1 MNFLKYPG
9 GKEREL
15 KLIKPILPEFK
26 NYYEPFVGGGSVYLG
41 IEGAEHYYIND
52 RSDDLINLYK
62 CIKNQNPNFHLILN
76 NFQDDWQLIGQTVN
90 HLSEYTLTKFKQRRE
105 NHRFV
110 VMPVLTHNKNWCN
123 LKLATD
129 YSCDFVAQAKRSV
142 HSKLKR
148 MLALEQKKGLLSDH
162 DILQNIEGALKAA
175 FYTLLRGM
183 YNDPA
188 LRNEQLKAALY
199 LFLRETCYSSM
210 FRFNSKGEFNVPYGG
225 VSYNNKK
232 LNARLDFY
240 VSEFVQEK
248 IKNTTLSCADFEE
261 FLDKYKPEAL
271 DFIFL
276 DPPYDSDFSTYDQ
289 NAFGKEDQIRLATYL
304 LEKCPCKFLMIIKNT
319 DFISNLYPVGAKCAN
334 GMLLNVKPFSH
345 QYQVS
350 FKNRNNKNTE
360 HLLIG
365 NFDF

>member
-15 KLIKPILPEFK
+15 KFIKPILPEFK
-26 NYYEPFVGGGSVYLG
+26 NYYEPFVGGGSVYLS
-41 IEGAEHYYIND
+41 IDGAEHYYIND

-62 CIKNQNPNFHLILN
+62 CIKNQDTDFYLILN
-76 NFQDDWQLIGQTVN
+76 NFQDDWRLIGQTVDR
-90 HLSEYTLTKFKQRRE
+90 LSSRILTNFRQYRE
-105 NHRFV
+105 NCCFG
-110 VMPVLTHNKNWCN
+110 VMPFLTHNKSWGG
-123 LKLATD
+123 LKLTTD
-129 YSCDFVAQAKRSV
+129 YSCDFITQAKQSV
-142 HSKLKR
+142 DSKLKR
-148 MLALEQKKGLLSDH
+148 MLELEQKKGLLSDH

-175 FYTLLRGM
+175 FYTLLRDM
-183 YNDPA
+183 YNDPT
-188 LRNEQLKAALY
+188 LRYEQFKAALY

-232 LNARLDFY
+232 LDARLDFY
-240 VSEFVQEK
+240 DSEIVQEK
-248 IKNTTLSCADFEE
+248 MRNTTLFCADFEE
-261 FLDKYKPEAL
+261 FLDNCKPEAS

-289 NAFGKEDQIRLATYL
+289 NVFEKQDQIRLATYL
-304 LEKCPCKFLMIIKNT
+304 LEKCPCRFLMIIKNT
-319 DFISNLYPVGAKCAN
+319 DFISNLYSVGAKCTN
-334 GMLLNVKPFSH
+334 GMLLNVKPFFH

>member
-15 KLIKPILPEFK
+15 KFIKPILPEFR

-41 IEGAEHYYIND
+41 IGEAEHYYIND
-52 RSDDLINLYK
+52 LSNDLISLYK
-62 CIKNQNPNFHLILN
+62 CIQNQDSNFHLILN

-90 HLSEYTLTKFKQRRE
+90 HLSSYILTKFKQRRE

-110 VMPVLTHNKNWCN
+110 VMPVLTHNKNWCR
-123 LKLATD
+123 LKLITD
-129 YSCDFVAQAKRSV
+129 YNCNFVTQAKRSV
-142 HSKLKR
+142 SSKLKR
-148 MLALEQKKGLLSDH
+148 MLALEQKKGQLSDH

-183 YNDPA
+183 YNDPT
-188 LRNEQLKAALY
+188 LRDEQFRAALY

-210 FRFNSKGEFNVPYGG
+210 FRFNRKGEFNVPYGG

-240 VSEFVQEK
+240 VSELVQEK
-248 IKNTTLSCADFEE
+248 MKNTTLSCADFEK
-261 FLDKYKPEAL
+261 FLDKYKPEAS

-289 NAFGKEDQIRLATYL
+289 NIFDKQDQIRLAIYL

-334 GMLLNVKPFSH
+334 GMLLNVKSFSH